1 MQKPLRGVSF
11 IDVIVGTAL
20 ILIIFLALFGV
31 LRVTLQVSALA
42 KAEAAA
48 TSLAQSRVEFIRSL
62 EYDAVG
68 TLGGIPPGAI
78 LQTATSTLDGI
89 SFTTRTYI
97 QYEDD
102 AKDGLAL
109 ADTNGVTTDYK
120 RVKITVSYSVGGKDK
135 EVSLVTNVVPPGLET
150 TTGGGTLRINVI
162 DAGGL
167 PVSGASVRI
176 VNASTVPTVD
186 VTTFSSDVG
195 VVYLP
200 GAATSSEYQVY
211 VSKSGYSAAQTYL
224 RDATNQNPNPGYL
237 TVAKDQTTTGT
248 FSIDVLSAI
257 TFRTYS
263 PIQTATTTDIFASS
277 ASLTDMTQT
286 MVSGGALTLSGAPGT
301 YPSSGSARQAVVSP
315 SYLYAWKSV
324 TATRQTS
331 ASTTATVRV
340 LDSSGARL
348 SDAVLP
354 GNSTGFTS
362 FPVSLAGVSTTTYPS
377 LMLEADF
384 GSVDAGYAPQ
394 LLDWSLSYETG
405 PTPLPSVPFTLTGA
419 KTKGS
424 TGAGASII
432 KNTIATTTDSTGART
447 LSLEWDIYTLA
458 ISGYDVTDACPPP
471 PYTIAPGTTDTYSLY
486 MVSSGAVGQVLVSVK
501 DASGAVV
508 SGATVQLAKSGYSGT
523 TTTGTCGTGHFGN
536 LSSGTYTVTISKAGY
551 TTVVYSGISVTTGE
565 TTFYATSFE

>member
-20 ILIIFLALFGV
+20 MLIIFLALFGV

-48 TSLAQSRVEFIRSL
+48 TSLAQSKVEFIRSL

-68 TLGGIPPGAI
+68 TLGGIPPGTVA
-78 LQTATSTLDGI
+78 QTATSTLDGI
-89 SFTTRTYI
+89 AFTTRTYI

-102 AKDGLAL
+102 AKDGVGL
-109 ADTNGVTTDYK
+109 ADSNGITTDYK
-120 RVKITVSYSVGGKDK
+120 RVKISVSYSVGGKDK

-176 VNASTVPTVD
+176 VNASTAPTVD
-186 VTTFSSDVG
+186 VTTFSSDIG

-211 VSKSGYSAAQTYL
+211 VSKSGYSSAQTYT

-248 FSIDVLSAI
+248 FSIDVLSAV
-257 TFRTYS
+257 TMRTYS
-263 PIQTATTTDIFASS
+263 PIQTATTTDTFASS
-277 ASLTDMTQT
+277 ASLTN
-286 MVSGGALTLSGAPGT
+286 MVQSAVTSGALTLSGSPGT
-301 YPSSGSARQAVVSP
+301 YPTSGSARQVVVSP
-315 SYLYAWKSV
+315 TYLYSWKSV
-324 TATRQTS
+324 TATRQTT
-331 ASTTATVRV
+331 ASTTAMIHV
-340 LDSSGARL
+340 LDSAGVRL
-348 SDAVLP
+348 PDGVLA
-354 GNSTGFTS
+354 GNSAGFTT
-362 FPVSLAGVSTTTYPS
+362 FPVSLAGVSTTTYSS
-377 LMLEADF
+377 LMLEAEL
-384 GSVDAGYAPQ
+384 GSTDSGYAPQ
-394 LLDWSLSYETG
+394 ILDWSISYENG
-405 PTPLPSVPFTLTGA
+405 PTPLPNIPFTLTGA
-419 KTKGS
+419 KTTGT

-432 KNTIATTTDSTGART
+432 KNTIATTTDSAGVRA
-447 LSLEWDIYTLA
+447 LSLEWDIYALT
-458 ISGYDVTDACPPP
+458 ISGYDVTDACSPP
-471 PYTIAPGTTDTYSLY
+471 PYTIAPGVTDAYSLY

-501 DASGAVV
+501 DATGAVV
-508 SGATVQLAKSGYSGT
+508 SGATVQLTKSGYSDT
-523 TTTGTCGTGHFGN
+523 TTTNTCGTGHFGN
-536 LSSGTYTVTISKAGY
+536 LSSGTYTVTISKTGY
-551 TTVVYSGISVTTGE
+551 TTAVYSGVSVTSGS

>member
-48 TSLAQSRVEFIRSL
+48 TSLAQSKVEFIRSL

-68 TLGGIPPGAI
+68 TLGGIPPGTIA
-78 LQTATSTLDGI
+78 QTATSTLDGI
-89 SFTTRTYI
+89 AFTTRTYI

-102 AKDGLAL
+102 AKDGVGL
-109 ADTNGVTTDYK
+109 ADTNGITTDYK
-120 RVKITVSYSVGGKDK
+120 RVKISVSYSVGGKDK

-176 VNASTVPTVD
+176 VNASTAPTVD
-186 VTTFSSDVG
+186 VTTFSSDIG

-211 VSKSGYSAAQTYL
+211 VSKSGYSSAQTYT

-248 FSIDVLSAI
+248 FSIDVLSAV
-257 TFRTYS
+257 TMRTYS
-263 PIQTATTTDIFASS
+263 PIQTATTTDTFASS
-277 ASLTDMTQT
+277 ASLTN
-286 MVSGGALTLSGAPGT
+286 MVQSAVTGGALTLSGSPGT
-301 YPSSGSARQAVVSP
+301 YPTSGSARQAVVSP
-315 SYLYAWKSV
+315 SYLYSWKSV
-324 TATRQTS
+324 TATRQTT
-331 ASTTATVRV
+331 ASTTAKVRV

-348 SDAVLP
+348 PDAVLS
-354 GNSTGFTS
+354 GNSAGFTT
-362 FPVSLAGVSTTTYPS
+362 FPVSLSGVSTTTYPS
-377 LMLEADF
+377 LMLEADL
-384 GSVDAGYAPQ
+384 GSVDAMYTPQ
-394 LLDWSLSYETG
+394 VLDWSLSYETG
-405 PTPLPSVPFTLTGA
+405 PTPLPSIPFTLTGA
-419 KTKGS
+419 KTKGT
-424 TGAGASII
+424 TGAGTPII
-432 KNTIATTTDSTGART
+432 KNTIATTTDSAGVRA
-447 LSLEWDIYTLA
+447 LSLEWDIYALT
-458 ISGYDVTDACPPP
+458 ISGYDVTDACSPP
-471 PYTIAPGTTDTYSLY
+471 PYTIAPGITDTYSLY
-486 MVSSGAVGQVLVSVK
+486 MVSSGAVGQILVSVK
-501 DASGAVV
+501 DATGAVV
-508 SGATVQLAKSGYSGT
+508 SGATVQLTKSGYSGT
-523 TTTGTCGTGHFGN
+523 VTTNTCGTGHFGN
-536 LSSGTYTVTISKAGY
+536 LSSGTYTVTISKTGY
-551 TTVVYSGISVTTGE
+551 TTAVYSGVSVTTGT